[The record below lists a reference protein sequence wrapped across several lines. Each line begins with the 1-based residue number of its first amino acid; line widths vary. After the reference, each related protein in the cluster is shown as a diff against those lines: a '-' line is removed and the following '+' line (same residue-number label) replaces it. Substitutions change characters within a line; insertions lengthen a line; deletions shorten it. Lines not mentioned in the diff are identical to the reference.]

1 MEKLISIDLKAPL
14 GFLKKPDI
22 NEGGGK
28 QLYLTFN
35 LLHKPALLGILG
47 AIVGLPGYRKLNE
60 LPEYY
65 RKLKDLPVGI
75 QPLNSSKGNFTKT
88 IVQYKNGVG
97 YASFEQGGN
106 LIIAEQVLIQPSFRC
121 YLKLDTENPLHAQ
134 LDAYL
139 QQTQAEYLPYLG
151 KNEFSLWWNAYR
163 EHTYE
168 PFRYG
173 RNYKVATIFRKA
185 EQLVKEMRDR
195 SGGAPFLFDTSP
207 SEPEFLYFE
216 ELPVGFNEDL
226 MQYQREMFAYT
237 NFTLRKEKRLEGLY
251 YLKEDDAIIQLF

>member
-47 AIVGLPGYRKLNE
+47 AILGLSGYRKLNE

-65 RKLKDLPVGI
+65 QELKDLPIGI
-75 QPLNSSKGNFTKT
+75 QPLNANKGNFAKT

-97 YASFEQGGN
+97 YASHEQGGN
-106 LIIAEQVLIQPSFRC
+106 LIVAEQVLIQPSFRC
-121 YLKLDTENPLHAQ
+121 YLMLNTENPLHAQ

-139 QQTQAEYLPYLG
+139 QQSLAEYLPYLG
-151 KNEFSLWWNAYR
+151 KNEFSLWWEAYR
-163 EHTYE
+163 EYRYQ
-168 PFRYG
+168 PFSYD
-173 RNYKVATIFRKA
+173 RNYIVATIFRKA
-185 EQLVKEMRDR
+185 EQLVREMREDSSR
-195 SGGAPFLFDTSP
+195 APFLFDTSP
-207 SEPEFLYFE
+207 TEPEFLYFE
-216 ELPVGFNEDL
+216 ELPVGFDEKL
-226 MQYQREMFAYT
+226 MQYRREMFAYT
-237 NFTLRKEKRLEGLY
+237 NFTLRQEKKLDGLY
-251 YLKEDDAIIQLF
+251 NLKEEDVLIQLF